1 MDELIKP
8 YVDQKLD
15 DMKTEFQRQLEE
27 IRAEKVRGQ
36 NAKTHGAK

>member
-15 DMKTEFQRQLEE
+15 DMRTEFQRQLEE
-27 IRAEKVRGQ
+27 TEPKKKGG
-36 NAKTHGAK
+36 KM

>member
-15 DMKTEFQRQLEE
+15 DMRTEFQRQLEE
-27 IRAEKVRGQ
+27 IRVEKEKG
-36 NAKTHGAK
+36 K